1 MTTTA
6 QRRRFLTTSLG
17 AAAATLAAPQTR
29 AQGLPGGALKM
40 LVGYAPGGGTD
51 VIARLIADKL
61 REHSG
66 LNVLVENKPGA
77 SGILAPAAMKSA
89 PTDGSVILLTPG
101 VSTIEQIATR
111 KSMPFDL
118 NADLLPVSLAG
129 TVATVY
135 AVSSAINAS
144 TLAGYIA
151 WLKKNPKG
159 NSFGTAAMGSTTH
172 FFGVELGQALG
183 TALEPVPYKGT
194 GPLLTD
200 IVAGHIPAGCGGVT
214 SFLQHHRSGKVKILA
229 VSGPKRATAAPD
241 LPTVSELGYP
251 KLTSEGFY
259 SFYLPAKTSPALVD
273 TWNAKLVEV
282 LALPDLRKRL
292 VELGLEVQTST
303 PAELTDRQNRALVAF
318 TASMKAA
325 GYKPE

>member
-1 MTTTA
+1 MTDKT
-6 QRRRFLTTSLG
+6 QRRRFLSTSLG
-17 AAAATLAAPQTR
+17 AAAAAMAAPAAR
-29 AQGLPGGALKM
+29 AQGLPGGAIRM
-40 LVGYAPGGGTD
+40 VIGYAPGGGTD
-51 VIARLIADKL
+51 VIARFIADKL

-66 LNVLVENKPGA
+66 MNVLVENRPGA
-77 SGILAPAAMKSA
+77 SGILAPAAMKGA
-89 PTDGSVILLTPG
+89 ATDGSVILLTPS

-118 NADLLPVSLAG
+118 NTDLLPVTLAG

-135 AVSSAINAS
+135 AVSSAINVS
-144 TLAGYIA
+144 TLPEYVA
-151 WLKKNPKG
+151 WLKKNPK
-159 NSFGTAAMGSTTH
+159 NASFGTAAMGSTTH
-172 FFGVELGQALG
+172 FFGVELGQAVG
-183 TALEPVPYKGT
+183 VVLEPVPYKGT

-214 SFLQHHRSGKVKILA
+214 SFLQHHRSGKVRILA
-229 VSGPKRATAAPD
+229 VSGAKRATAASD
-241 LPTVSELGYP
+241 LPTVTELGYP

-259 SFYLPAKTSPALVD
+259 SFYLPAKTSPAVVD
-273 TWNAKLVEV
+273 TWNSRLAEV
-282 LALPDLRKRL
+282 LALPDLRKKL

-303 PAELTDRQNRALVAF
+303 PAELAERQGRALVAF